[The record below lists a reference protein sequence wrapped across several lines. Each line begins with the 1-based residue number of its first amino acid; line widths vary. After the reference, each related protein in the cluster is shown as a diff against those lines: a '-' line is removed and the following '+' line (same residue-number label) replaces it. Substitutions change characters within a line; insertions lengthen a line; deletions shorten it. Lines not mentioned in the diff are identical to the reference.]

1 MKRRRHIASPVA
13 TVALLAGLATGG
25 PSAAADQLAFSVP
38 NPLGAVQ
45 NRRVALDYAIYIG
58 GFRMIDI
65 ALKARLDRA
74 DYRIGMD
81 LKAVGFLNT
90 IIDWEMTAWSEGSF
104 ESRRV
109 VPVRAGHNSEWRGK
123 HRRIRLDWSRGD
135 GPPVVETVP
144 KGGGDERSIVKEQ
157 DRIGVRDLA
166 GAILSTLISVGIK
179 DSCTHAEPVFD
190 GRRRF
195 DMKFEEVG
203 RDRLEKT
210 DFSPYEGEALRCS
223 LEIER
228 ISGFRLRQ
236 SRYRWMSGGNRATVW
251 LGRALP
257 DAPPV
262 LMRLEVE
269 TVFGPLRLHLVKAAL
284 DNGGVTL
291 PAQQSKFH
299 GKSGNSD

>member
-90 IIDWEMTAWSEGSF
+90 IIDWEMTAWSREFRVPPRGAGARRPQQRMAREASPHPARLVEG
-104 ESRRV
+104 RR
-109 VPVRAGHNSEWRGK
+109 P
-123 HRRIRLDWSRGD
+123 SRGRD
-135 GPPVVETVP
+135 SAE
-144 KGGGDERSIVKEQ
+144 GGGDERSIVKEQ

-203 RDRLEKT
+203 RDRLEKNRL
-210 DFSPYEGEALRCS
+210 FPYEERRCAAAWRS
-223 LEIER
+223 SEFPASACASPAIAGCLAATGR
-228 ISGFRLRQ
+228 RSG
-236 SRYRWMSGGNRATVW
+236 SV
-251 LGRALP
+251 
-257 DAPPV
+257 APCRTHP
-262 LMRLEVE
+262 RC
-269 TVFGPLRLHLVKAAL
+269 
-284 DNGGVTL
+284 
-291 PAQQSKFH
+291 
-299 GKSGNSD
+299 